1 MDSNHLNC
9 YQSSPSPTPDLTS
22 HRGVQSV
29 QENCPHHRSHA
40 RKLSQTMV
48 EMPDPDS
55 LSQLKSGKVW
65 IVSKKRRNGL
75 IVYKRCHSEFAG
87 PGAAVGGICDSDCH
101 GCLPM
106 GNLELVLPQ
115 SPEELYQAYLT
126 RIQWTRLL
134 HGITSDSVP
143 IKRAQKILQNF
154 EGFFGAKTV
163 SSTPDEA
170 FALMVGVIPE
180 TVHEARLLS

>member
-1 MDSNHLNC
+1 
-9 YQSSPSPTPDLTS
+9 
-22 HRGVQSV
+22 
-29 QENCPHHRSHA
+29 
-40 RKLSQTMV
+40 MV
-48 EMPDPDS
+48 EMPDSDP

-87 PGAAVGGICDSDCH
+87 PGAVVGGICDSDCQ

-106 GNLELVLPQ
+106 GNLELVPAQ
-115 SPEELYQAYLT
+115 SWEEVYQAYLT
-126 RIQWTRLL
+126 RIQWIRLI
-134 HGITSDSVP
+134 HGITSDSDA

-154 EGFFGAKTV
+154 EGFFGAKAV

-170 FALMVGVIPE
+170 FALMVGVFPE
-180 TVHEARLLS
+180 TIYEARLLS